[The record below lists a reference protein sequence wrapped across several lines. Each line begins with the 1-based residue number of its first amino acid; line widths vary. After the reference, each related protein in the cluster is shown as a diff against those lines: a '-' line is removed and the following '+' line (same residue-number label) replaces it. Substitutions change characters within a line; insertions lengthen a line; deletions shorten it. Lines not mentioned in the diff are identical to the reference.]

1 MISLIF
7 VDISLQKK
15 RRSSKRQEAPQE

>member
-15 RRSSKRQEAPQE
+15 RRSAKRQEAPQE